1 MNGVMFGG
9 EGPMMKGTWYN
20 PNTGDVFTVRDSFFE
35 DNNYVVTTTDG
46 RYLNYNQIQHYIQ
59 SDQPETQLKA
69 MFQNNKSEK
78 KEDLPDSVKSILAGE
93 DDDMSN
99 FIIPDDDIYGGALNK
114 PLGNLNNTPNTVYHP
129 VATPVNVNNTI
140 IEKALKNTNGAK
152 LTIIVDWPDYP
163 VKEIAMLTDIME
175 IPVDEIVKWYCDK
188 LDTSWILDDIKT
200 AIYKK
205 LMPTPEIPVQ
215 IPEVVNDNLPETE
228 TIKPTNKS
236 KTQKSNKKTKTS

>member
-59 SDQPETQLKA
+59 SDQPESQLKA
-69 MFQNNKSEK
+69 MFQNNKNEK

-93 DDDMSN
+93 EDDLENLM
-99 FIIPDDDIYGGALNK
+99 IPGDDIYGRALNK
-114 PLGNLNNTPNTVYHP
+114 PLGNINNTANTVYSP
-129 VATPVNVNNTI
+129 VVNTVNVNNTI

-163 VKEIAMLTDIME
+163 TKEIAMLTDIME
-175 IPVDEIVKWYCDK
+175 IPVDEIAKWYCDK
-188 LDTSWILDDIKT
+188 LDTSWILDDIKS

-205 LMPTPEIPVQ
+205 LMPATEPDVQEQEI
-215 IPEVVNDNLPETE
+215 VNENLNETE
-228 TIKPTNKS
+228 IVKPVAKPKPPKS
-236 KTQKSNKKTKTS
+236 SKKTKNS